1 MELNSDIKYIKGVG
15 EARAKSLEKL
25 GIKTLGDMLT
35 FYPRKYEDWSK
46 TALIKECVPG
56 EVSCVRARVVT
67 VPEMRPAKN
76 GCLVKT
82 LISDSESLMT
92 LTFFNNRYVVNQLHE
107 GEEYLFYGKITENLF
122 LEKEMLSP
130 KFYPASKSNEQLRP
144 VYRMNASISSKTI
157 ERLEHNALEA
167 AKGLVNDPLPDYII
181 KKYSFLSLYDSIY
194 QMHFPSSASEFKK
207 AKERLIFE
215 EFLYLQLGMGLI
227 GSERALYTAV
237 RVKDDYTDE
246 FILRLPFELTNAQKR
261 CVREYMSDMRSDR
274 PMNRLLQGD
283 VGSGKTAVAAAL
295 IYSAVKNGWQ
305 CALMAPTEV
314 LACQHADSLSRLL
327 GSQVKISLLTSAV
340 KAKQK
345 KYIKES
351 LISGETNL
359 LIGTHAII
367 QDSVKFLNLGLVITD
382 EQHRFGVKQRA
393 KLSAKG
399 RNPHTLVMSATPIP
413 RTLGLIVYGDLD
425 VSIID
430 ELPKGRAKIET
441 YLVTS
446 SYHERIYKFMRKHV
460 SEGRQVYAVCPLID
474 ENDDG
479 ADSLVSA
486 NEYYEKLKNSVF
498 PDLNVGLL
506 HGRMKN
512 TEKEEI
518 MKRFSSGEINILVST
533 VVIEVG
539 IDVANAALMVIEN
552 ADRFGL
558 SQLHQLRGRIGRGQ
572 YKSTCILVSDSQ
584 NDETRHRLSVICKT
598 NDGFKIADEDL
609 KLRGPGDFLGER
621 QHGLPEM
628 KLASLTDDTK
638 ILYEAK
644 NEAERILSDDKKL
657 EKDEN
662 KLMKRMVDK
671 MFASLGSGGLN

>member
-1 MELNSDIKYIKGVG
+1 MDLNSNIKYIKGVG
-15 EARAKSLEKL
+15 EVRAKSLEKF

-46 TALIKECVPG
+46 TSMINECVPG
-56 EVSCVRARVVT
+56 EVSCVKAKVVT
-67 VPEMRPAKN
+67 APELKKTKN

-107 GEEYLFYGKITENLF
+107 GEEYLFFGKITENIF

-130 KFYPASKSNEQLRP
+130 KFYPASKSNEQIRP
-144 VYRMNASISSKTI
+144 VYRQSSTVSSKTLERI
-157 ERLEHNALEA
+157 ERNALES
-167 AKGLVNDPLPDYII
+167 AKVLVKDPLPDCII
-181 KKYSFLSLYDSIY
+181 KKYSFSSLYDSIC

-227 GSERALYTAV
+227 GSERTIYTAV
-237 RVKDDYTDE
+237 RVKNDFTDE
-246 FILRLPFELTNAQKR
+246 FISRLPFELTNAQKR
-261 CVREYMSDMRSDR
+261 CVIECMTDMRSDS

-295 IYSAVKNGWQ
+295 IYSSVKNGYQ

-327 GSQVKISLLTSAV
+327 GSQIKISLLTSAV

-345 KYIKES
+345 KDIKGS

-399 RNPHTLVMSATPIP
+399 RNPHTLIMSATPIP

-425 VSIID
+425 VSVID
-430 ELPKGRAKIET
+430 ELPKGRAPVET

-446 SYHERIYKFMRKHV
+446 SYHERIYKFIRKHV
-460 SEGRQVYAVCPLID
+460 SEGRQVYVVCPLID

-479 ADSLVSA
+479 EEELISA
-486 NEYYEKLKNSVF
+486 NKYYEKLKSSVF

-506 HGRMKN
+506 HGKMKN
-512 TEKEEI
+512 AEKDEI
-518 MKRFSSGEINILVST
+518 MKRFSSGEINILIST

-539 IDVANAALMVIEN
+539 IDVPNAALMVIEN

-558 SQLHQLRGRIGRGQ
+558 SQLHQLRGRIGRGR
-572 YKSTCILVSDSQ
+572 YKSTCILVSDVQ
-584 NDETRHRLSVICKT
+584 NDETKHRLSVICKT

-638 ILYEAK
+638 ILFEAK
-644 NEAERILSDDKKL
+644 NEAEKILSNDKKL

-662 KLMKRMVDK
+662 KLIKRMVYK